1 MNIKKKYLKAFNLSV
16 LFCNHLT
23 QGLIRMKHSKIAF
36 MITVF
41 LLLFASFQS
50 CKVSQISEVEKK
62 EDKNKEFLTA
72 DKNAKDLFHVLL
84 SSDGYMISQMNLQ
97 EIIERLPDTGG
108 DQYMCEE
115 IKKFDIIDEQ
125 KEAVIKVW
133 LYPDLPGRIMKI
145 RPQTPSYL
153 LEVDE
158 LLTDDVQRWNF
169 KFPRSY
175 VSPTQF
181 TIKYRIILRK
191 KKSDKE
197 ILKDIKELMR
207 KDK

>member
-1 MNIKKKYLKAFNLSV
+1 
-16 LFCNHLT
+16 
-23 QGLIRMKHSKIAF
+23 MKIYKTA
-36 MITVF
+36 
-41 LLLFASFQS
+41 LLFASLLLFFAVIQS
-50 CKVSQISEVEKK
+50 CKVTQVSEVEQK
-62 EDKNKEFLTA
+62 EDKNKEFLA
-72 DKNAKDLFHVLL
+72 PDKDARDLFHVLL
-84 SSDGYMISQMNLQ
+84 SSDGYIISQMNLH
-97 EIIERLPDTGG
+97 EIIERLPDKGG
-108 DQYMCEE
+108 DQYMSEE

-145 RPQTPSYL
+145 RPQMPAYL

-197 ILKDIKELMR
+197 ILKDIKDLMR
-207 KDK
+207 KEK